1 MTSNPSVSVGCS
13 IGGETCNVL
22 VAMQLASGQNPHA
35 SAKAQTIGRGTAV
48 IQPGNTR
55 KVAVKVT
62 AAGRAKLRRA
72 GSLKVRVVV
81 TVRSGTSVAT
91 TRKTTTLVRSR
102 RRR

>member
-1 MTSNPSVSVGCS
+1 MGCN

-22 VAMQLASGQNPHA
+22 VAMQLAFGKNPQA

-48 IQPGNTR
+48 IKAGTTR
-55 KVAVKVT
+55 KVAIKLT
-62 AAGRAKLRRA
+62 TAGRAQLRHA

-81 TVRSGTSVAT
+81 TVRSGMSVTT